1 MNKAILKSVSPKRCE
16 QIASGKCTV
25 LLSKTKPKLET
36 PFKVYIYCTN
46 GKMLYDISKE
56 DYLQTNKKYILGS
69 GKSNKVISSNFPFL
83 NRKVIGEF
91 VCERVED
98 FSKWE
103 YDYPALLRHIDALTG
118 FEGDYP
124 FWNKQLGGQKKG
136 YALHISQLKI
146 YDTPKE
152 LGDFKAIKRCK
163 DWRYFEMCSDV
174 CGYAENNQCHNGI
187 ITKRVTRPPQS
198 GCYVEELEA

>member
-1 MNKAILKSVSPKRCE
+1 MNKAILKPVSPKWCE
-16 QIASGKCTV
+16 QIAKGKCTI
-25 LLSKTKPKLET
+25 LLNKLKPKLET
-36 PFKVYIYCTN
+36 PFKGYIYCTKENQTLWIMTKRERKYFPAAILVNAKGVGGANKAN
-46 GKMLYDISKE
+46 GKVV
-56 DYLQTNKKYILGS
+56 GS
-69 GKSNKVISSNFPFL
+69 
-83 NRKVIGEF
+83 F

-152 LGDFKAIKRCK
+152 L
-163 DWRYFEMCSDV
+163 
-174 CGYAENNQCHNGI
+174 
-187 ITKRVTRPPQS
+187 
-198 GCYVEELEA
+198 